1 MRYRLWTKTAMDL
14 YETIEKPVPPMPRCR
29 QWCRQR
35 CKLECLFYVESKGNR
50 YKHRDVG
57 RILWTSARVQNTE
70 VPMAL
75 FYNREASWWYRFEN
89 HHVADTVS
97 FLYTKVQCRGTILWK
112 APFPACIKKK
122 QDTRKVRCLYTKE
135 NFIGPKTQAT
145 NLVRH
150 EQDVFLVQYR
160 RTILWILRHKLAQQ
174 KLTTDTSN

>member
-1 MRYRLWTKTAMDL
+1 
-14 YETIEKPVPPMPRCR
+14 
-29 QWCRQR
+29 
-35 CKLECLFYVESKGNR
+35 
-50 YKHRDVG
+50 
-57 RILWTSARVQNTE
+57 
-70 VPMAL
+70 MAL

-160 RTILWILRHKLAQQ
+160 RTIL
-174 KLTTDTSN
+174 